1 MSSSMPF
8 NYPTPFL
15 TSSITMIHMLKLRQ
29 DIDYLNFRLYLDL
42 SSFFNN
48 ILFLS
53 GVQLKSIALY
63 LVVMS
68 LQSPLVCDTF
78 LVFPCFYDLDSWGML
93 TSCAIEYL
101 PIWVCLMFFSWSNWG
116 YEKNPTEGKCHSHHI
131 ILGGIWYPPR
141 HWWW

>member
-101 PIWVCLMFFSWSNWG
+101 PIWVCLMIKLRLWEESHGGEVPFS
-116 YEKNPTEGKCHSHHI
+116 SHHFRGYMI
-131 ILGGIWYPPR
+131 STTSLMMVN
-141 HWWW
+141 